1 MSAFDVGA
9 SPGTAD
15 SSAPVRAR
23 SETPEHIEA
32 IALTD
37 AQFRRLNDLLPKWRQ
52 LDQVPDCGYR
62 VSIPEA
68 PMLRKTRISFKL
80 CGVDKWADVPEAFV
94 VVAMFGR
101 EAQEERER
109 SANAGPPQP
118 VREAE
123 KSANTKRESKV
134 K

>member
-9 SPGTAD
+9 SLGTAD
-15 SSAPVRAR
+15 SSTPVRAR

-37 AQFRRLNDLLPKWRQ
+37 AQWRRLNDLLPKWRQ
-52 LDQVPDCGYR
+52 VDQVPDCGYR

-68 PMLRKTRISFKL
+68 PMLRKTRITFKL
-80 CGVDKWADVPEAFV
+80 CGFDKWADVPEAFV

-101 EAQEERER
+101 EAQEEKEH
-109 SANAGPPQP
+109 SANAAAPQP
-118 VREAE
+118 VRTPE
-123 KSANTKRESKV
+123 KSANTKESGEHK
-134 K
+134 